1 MPGASPP
8 HLIYVSLSRDTRPGP
23 CAPVSSHHAIR
34 YHRTGAPAVL
44 QWDDLPRPAPGPGEV
59 LIRHTVIGVNMKEV
73 GERRGDY
80 PCPPLPTVPGIEAVG
95 VVEDTGAGVTEFR
108 PGRRICYAT
117 MPTGS
122 YCEYRVLPAERLIPV
137 PDNLADDV
145 VAATLHKGMTVRYL
159 VRKTFP
165 VRRGDT
171 VLVHAA
177 AGGTGLLLCQWAK
190 QLGATVI
197 GTVSSEEK
205 AEVARRAGCDFPIL
219 YTREDFLP
227 RVLEITGG
235 AGVPVV
241 YDSVGADT
249 FTRSLDCLQPLGT
262 MVLYGIASGHPPPL
276 ELMKLDIWKS
286 YFYTRPSFF
295 VHTKARED
303 LLASAFDLFALLGSG
318 ALTATIHGRF
328 PLRDAAAA
336 HTTMESRRTIGSILL
351 IP

>member
-1 MPGASPP
+1 MPNN
-8 HLIYVSLSRDTRPGP
+8 
-23 CAPVSSHHAIR
+23 HAIR
-34 YHRTGAPAVL
+34 FHHTGMPDVL
-44 QWDDLPRPAPGPGEV
+44 QWEALPVPAPGAGDV
-59 LIRHTVIGVNMKEV
+59 LIRHTAIGVNMKEV

-95 VVEDTGAGVTEFR
+95 VVEAVGKAVKEFH
-108 PGRRICYAT
+108 PGQRVCYAT

-122 YCEYRVLPAERLIPV
+122 YCEYRVLAADRLIPV
-137 PDNLADDV
+137 PDELADDV
-145 VAATLHKGMTVRYL
+145 VAAVLHKGMTVRYL
-159 VRKTFP
+159 VRKTYP

-171 VLVHAA
+171 LLVHAA

-190 QLGATVI
+190 ALGATVI
-197 GTVSSEEK
+197 GTVGSEEK
-205 AEVARRAGCDFPIL
+205 AAAARRAGCDFPII
-219 YTREDFLP
+219 YTQEDFLP
-227 RVLEITGG
+227 RVMDITGG

-295 VHTKARED
+295 VHTRARED
-303 LLASAFDLFALLGSG
+303 LLASAWDLFAMLKSG
-318 ALTATIHGRF
+318 ALTATIHGSF
-328 PLRDAAAA
+328 PLREAAAA
-336 HTTMESRRTIGSILL
+336 HTAMESRRTIGSILL
-351 IP
+351 LP